1 MPAAVACST
10 MEIGV
15 FSVLRLFLPRPAP
28 VPQPDWNPLHRILQ
42 QHNSF
47 LITSHVRPDA
57 DALGSEL
64 GLRFILRSL
73 GKTVSIW
80 NATAPPA
87 NLEFMDPD
95 NSIRQYTGSAAK
107 AEVPAVEV
115 ILVVDTSA
123 WQQLGG
129 MSDVIRN
136 SSAARVVIDHH
147 VSADRLDAI
156 EFRDTEA
163 AATGELIHE
172 LAESLGI
179 RFDNPTANFLYAAIA
194 TDTGWFRFPSTTA
207 RTMRITASLLE
218 QGATP
223 HEVYRRIHEQNSLSR
238 LRLAGRVLSRAV
250 AEAEGRMIWIQADKK
265 DLDETGAVAADTEG
279 LVNEC
284 LTVAGAE
291 AAFIAVE
298 LQGGAIKF
306 SLRCRSP
313 HNVAAVAEQ
322 FSGGGHTLA
331 SGCRLAGPMVSA
343 VGRVREAMLA
353 MLAAAPTS

>member
-1 MPAAVACST
+1 MT
-10 MEIGV
+10 
-15 FSVLRLFLPRPAP
+15 
-28 VPQPDWNPLHRILQ
+28 QPDWSLLHPILQ

-64 GLRFILRSL
+64 GLRFILQSL

-80 NATAPPA
+80 NGSAPPA

-95 NSIRQYTGSAAK
+95 NTIRQYAGSASK
-107 AEVPAVEV
+107 ADVPVVEV

-129 MSDVIRN
+129 MSDVIRA
-136 SSAARVVIDHH
+136 SAARRVVIDHH
-147 VSADRLDAI
+147 VSADRLDAV
-156 EFRDTEA
+156 EFRDTQA

-172 LAESLGI
+172 LAESLGL
-179 RFDNPTANFLYAAIA
+179 RFDTTTANVLYAAIA

-207 RTMRITASLLE
+207 RTMRIAASLLD
-218 QGATP
+218 QGASP
-223 HEVYRRIHEQNSLSR
+223 HSVYRLIHEQNSLAR

-250 AEAEGRMIWIQADKK
+250 ADADGRLIWIQAEKSE
-265 DLDETGAVAADTEG
+265 LDETGAVAADTEG

-298 LQGGAIKF
+298 LPGGAVKF

-313 HNVAAVAEQ
+313 HNVAAVAEL
-322 FSGGGHTLA
+322 FAGGGHTLA
-331 SGCRLAGPMVSA
+331 SGCRLTGPMKTA

-353 MLAAAPTS
+353 MLIPSAPQSA

>member
-1 MPAAVACST
+1 MS
-10 MEIGV
+10 
-15 FSVLRLFLPRPAP
+15 
-28 VPQPDWNPLHRILQ
+28 QPDWTLLHPILQ
-42 QHNSF
+42 QHNTF

-64 GLRFILRSL
+64 GLRAILQSL

-80 NATAPPA
+80 NGSAPPA
-87 NLEFMDPD
+87 NLEFMDPG
-95 NSIRQYTGSAAK
+95 NSIRQYVGSASK
-107 AEVPAVEV
+107 AELPAVEV
-115 ILVVDTSA
+115 IIVVDTSA

-129 MSDVIRN
+129 MSDVIRA
-136 SSAARVVIDHH
+136 SSARRIVIDHH

-179 RFDNPTANFLYAAIA
+179 RFDSQTATFLYAAIA

-207 RTMRITASLLE
+207 RTMRIAASLLD
-218 QGATP
+218 QGAIP
-223 HEVYRRIHEQNSLSR
+223 HDVYRLIHEQNSVSR

-250 AEAEGRMIWIQADKK
+250 SEAQGRLVWIQADKA

-331 SGCRLAGPMVSA
+331 SGCRLAGPMNAA
-343 VGRVREAMLA
+343 VGRLRESMLA
-353 MLAAAPTS
+353 MLAQEH

>member
-1 MPAAVACST
+1 VS
-10 MEIGV
+10 
-15 FSVLRLFLPRPAP
+15 RL
-28 VPQPDWNPLHRILQ
+28 DWSLLHSILQ

-64 GLRFILRSL
+64 GLRYILQSL
-73 GKTVSIW
+73 GKSACIW
-80 NATAPPA
+80 NGSAPPA

-95 NSIRQYTGSAAK
+95 HSIRQYAGSASK
-107 AEVPAVEV
+107 PEVPAVEV
-115 ILVVDTSA
+115 IIVVDTSA

-129 MSDVIRN
+129 MSDVIRA
-136 SSAARVVIDHH
+136 STARRVVIDHH
-147 VSADRLDAI
+147 VSADRLDAQ
-156 EFRDTEA
+156 EFRDTQA

-172 LAESLGI
+172 LAESLNL
-179 RFDNPTANFLYAAIA
+179 RFDAGTANVLYAAIA

-207 RTMRITASLLE
+207 RTMRIAASLLD
-218 QGATP
+218 QGAVP
-223 HEVYRRIHEQNSLSR
+223 HDIYRLIHEQNSLAR

-250 AEAEGRMIWIQADKK
+250 AEADGRMVWIQTEKT

-313 HNVAAVAEQ
+313 HNVAAVAEL

-331 SGCRLAGPMVSA
+331 SGCRLAGPMNTA
-343 VGRVREAMLA
+343 VGRVREAMLE
-353 MLAAAPTS
+353 MLARSAPHSA